1 MSLEEE
7 MHNEA
12 ARLDKELKEMDL
24 QLKKLHDKIFNLL
37 ALREKKEHD
46 LKALKDSFTAASYI
60 DKETEQLIEG
70 VMKGKQKAS
79 AFSS

>member
-12 ARLDKELKEMDL
+12 GRLEKEMQDMDI
-24 QLKKLHDKIFNLL
+24 QLKKLHDKISNLL

-46 LKALKDSFTAASYI
+46 LKALKDSFAQNYI
-60 DKETEQLIEG
+60 EKETERMIEG
-70 VMKGKQKAS
+70 IIRGKQKAKI
-79 AFSS
+79 

>member
-12 ARLDKELKEMDL
+12 GRLEKEMQDMDI

-46 LKALKDSFTAASYI
+46 LKALKDSFAQNYI
-60 DKETEQLIEG
+60 EKETERMIEG
-70 VMKGKQKAS
+70 IIRGKQKAKI
-79 AFSS
+79 